1 MPNPNRRRDRSRA
14 LTPALSTP
22 EARRGVIRI
31 GRLGSTLA
39 ALTIGA
45 LLAVG
50 VPSVAVAAPS
60 DPSAPS
66 ASNSPEATPTAP
78 ETTPPTETEE
88 TTPAPESPAPENP
101 APENPAP
108 ESPAPETPATEVPVE
123 EAPATEAPVS
133 DAPANPDS
141 TGPPA
146 GLFAPLSLNATGQTV
161 AKTPTGSTTIVK
173 VAKRDVRTGAGA
185 TAVAYSYAEGARFQ
199 LFRNANG
206 EIGSAV
212 TDAWATCTI
221 VAGDN
226 GDCYFS
232 VPNTQNTGANRN
244 AQFWVKEIAPV
255 AGSAAAQRYD
265 VVSTFRTG
273 GAGSGVERTYA
284 YLTPELRGG
293 NTVAMPQDEVASSS
307 AYTNSGMIANKL
319 KNPEIQAQCAAGVRV
334 ALLFDLSGSVKN
346 AGAADTLGQAGKGFV
361 NALAGTNSSVAL
373 YSFGDLSPRATTSNY
388 PAAVSTNTA
397 SGRTTLN
404 DRIDDYI
411 DSFSGWGYESNGT
424 NWDRGLWAV
433 AQNASQYDLVVVLTD
448 GNPTFSGTG
457 PTGPGSTTYFRELE
471 QAVFSANA
479 IKNQGKRVITVG
491 IGDDLSGSNLSA
503 ISGPHGY
510 QAGDT
515 LNDADYFNTEWAK
528 LEPLLADFAKSVTC
542 NVPVTVK
549 KIEKTLSGTTSPGA
563 DWTFTP
569 ANAGPGVLTPAG
581 AQNTNAQGVASWNLS
596 FSERTQETTLS
607 YAETQKPGW
616 ALESVVC
623 TNNGANLPVTVQG
636 SSFTIPG
643 VGPGDKV
650 DCTVT
655 NRQAPSTVE
664 LNKQWVVNG
673 VASPLNQFPSGFQA
687 SPSVTPVGSTAI
699 AWDAPVAGFAQGQK
713 VTLDEKNVGVPA
725 LCTLTGETYAKVS
738 GGDITPGGVVNA
750 LAGGANEY
758 TVTNTVTCDANL
770 TLVKKVQNAHGG
782 TAVASDWNGKL
793 RANTTAFNT
802 GETKRVAPG
811 VYALSETQLEGYEL
825 AGVQCTGAAYDG
837 ATGSV
842 TLTGQQAATCTF
854 TNRDLAPT
862 LTLVKTVAGSA
873 VPASNWTLTATGDR
887 GSVVT
892 GAGGAGPV
900 NVVAGETFSL
910 TEVAAQYGDE
920 FTDGSWSCD
929 SNVLVQG
936 SNGSAVTLTPI
947 KLGQHVTCSIT
958 NTAKPA
964 QVTHTKAVTSAEAQ
978 ADGTWNVTYEVKVT
992 NASRATA
999 GGYSL
1004 TDAFRFGPDVVI
1016 TAGSAAATNDA
1027 GLDTSSWNG
1036 VDATTLAPSGTAI
1049 AANATHTFTITVNTS
1064 LKPGAGEASL
1074 DCGEP
1079 GSSTAF
1085 SNVATL
1091 NGTTDRTACAEP
1103 ALPTVTKTAVG
1114 SSPVDGRPGQW
1125 DAAYTI
1131 AVTNGSSTPV
1141 YFDLTDMPAVP
1152 AGVAVV
1158 GTPAITPVAPAPAN
1172 LTGVAL
1178 PANTTFT
1185 YTVVVR
1191 VQVTAEAGA
1200 EALAC
1205 TTDGGGIRNVG
1216 RIVSSGQERTDDACV
1231 TIELPALSHE
1241 KTVSSAS
1248 QQADGRWTIVYGIEV
1263 TNDGDVPGVYT
1274 LRDATAFGAG
1284 ITYDAAD
1291 ASVTGPGA
1299 RAEWNGSDD
1308 TLVAADQPLAAG
1320 GSAEY
1325 EVTVSNVTVAEGVV
1339 GSTPA
1344 GACPADGSTSD
1355 GAFNN
1360 VATLISGGTEAEDAA
1375 CAAPTRPT
1383 VAKDFVSSTQDA
1395 ADGTWDVAYTITV
1408 DNSAAGARDA
1418 YYALADTTAFAAD
1431 AEVLGWTVSLG
1442 DTTVVSGPFGDGV
1455 IVPADAQRAIAAG
1468 ATDVYTV
1475 VFEVRVPAGVA
1486 NAACTGESGNGFFN
1500 AAVLTAGNDRVADD
1514 ACGPIT
1520 DGGVPSVAKTVTS
1533 TTQQSDGSWKIEYR
1547 VVVTGNADHTTTYS
1561 LTDTLDFGDPITV
1574 VSAEWSG
1581 SSSGQ
1586 FDLETGTAQFATNR
1600 TIGATQ
1606 THEYVVSVVATVAAG
1621 AFQDDPSELVCA
1633 ADQSEG
1639 EGTGFLNRVVLS
1651 SGKAADQHAEACSQP
1666 ATPEIEKTVTA
1677 GPTQDGDDWTI
1688 EYRVRVANTSTDQAL
1703 VYSLDDGLDFGN
1715 GVTIE
1720 QATAM
1725 RGGTTIAGWNGQ
1737 GGTTLATDRALPGG
1751 ATEDYVITVRFSV
1764 ADTDDVSGFTCTG
1777 EPGKGLFNGASVSS
1791 GADEY
1796 EAEACAEVPVSVTV
1810 DKVWVLN
1817 GVEYPVAEA
1826 PEFLQGAATLTLDG
1840 ESKAWGA
1847 TYAPYAAGDELA
1859 IGEDLIEQL
1868 PSGCALDEPT
1878 GLGTVTLESS
1888 VNEFTVVNPV
1898 DCEANLSID
1907 KRLVSIDQ
1915 LADGTWDL
1923 VYEVSVANDSPVIG
1937 IEYDLDDTL
1946 EYFGEGIDVNEA
1958 SWSGEGRS
1966 GEFSGDAATL
1976 ATDEV
1981 IDGGSEP
1988 HVYTVSVNATV
1999 TGAAWTD
2006 ETTQCRTGGEGDLNG
2021 GFRNVATASVDGE
2034 DPISDTACAE
2044 PGMPGIV
2051 KTVVGSPELQSDG
2064 TWQVQYRLTVENGS
2078 AHDLYYDLADT
2089 LEFPEGVEVVSASA
2103 TTDAPDVDP
2112 SSWTGVGEDTVL
2124 ADDVQLPIETT
2135 HTYTVTVIAAV
2146 SQETATDDL
2155 VCDPEGGPGGFL
2167 NGGLL
2172 TSGTVDTEVEAC
2184 AEIPMGRLTLIKHV
2198 DNTPFDGLD
2207 LEGKT
2212 LGTAPD
2218 WTLGAT
2224 GEGDEFVT
2232 PGSEEGATR
2241 LVPAGEYALAESLT
2255 EPADNPLLAFYAAG
2269 EWTCAEASDPV
2280 TAVTV
2285 VAAGEVTC
2293 RITNTARPVDL
2304 AIDKVDGGEF
2314 DGQPAVPTDEDAEY
2328 DYTFT
2333 VRNNSAEGT
2342 PAATGVVVTDEL
2354 PDTIAAVTLP
2364 EVEGWTVSLEDE
2376 SDAGFGGTLTFS
2388 KQAPFA
2394 VGEEAVFTLRVKTA
2408 ADLPRA
2414 GGDATARILD
2424 LENTATVTSDGV
2436 ESTPE
2441 DNTSTETTPV
2451 KSIQVALQAMCRA
2464 NAPYIDWSVT
2474 PFNVEDV
2481 DTPIVLIWW
2490 TKQAYAERDPS
2501 IPASDQA
2508 AILAD
2513 GAARVDSI
2521 VPPGSAVDGET
2532 LTGTNLWPGARL
2544 DDAGNGI
2551 AWPGWIQ
2558 LPTGQ
2563 WILTPQAPFYDL
2575 RGDAVVEVRMNPTTD
2590 SIEAYPPATIGCNAA
2605 PSGKLPSTG
2614 FDGGWI
2620 AIMGGGL
2627 VFAGLMFLLALH
2639 LRRRRN
2645 ATES

>member
-1 MPNPNRRRDRSRA
+1 M
-14 LTPALSTP
+14 L
-22 EARRGVIRI
+22 RI

-45 LLAVG
+45 LLTVG
-50 VPSVAVAAPS
+50 VPSVAVAAPV
-60 DPSAPS
+60 DPSTPPTTS
-66 ASNSPEATPTAP
+66 SPETTAP
-78 ETTPPTETEE
+78 E
-88 TTPAPESPAPENP
+88 APES
-101 APENPAP
+101 
-108 ESPAPETPATEVPVE
+108 ETPATETPAP
-123 EAPATEAPVS
+123 EAPAPDAPAPEAPAAEEPAT

-146 GLFAPLSLNATGQTV
+146 GLMTPFSVNGAGQTV
-161 AKTPTGSTTIVK
+161 AKTPTSTTTIIK
-173 VAKRDVRTGAGA
+173 VAKRDVRTASGAS
-185 TAVAYSYAEGARFQ
+185 AVAYTYAEGARFQ
-199 LFRNANG
+199 LLRNTSG
-206 EIGSAV
+206 GTGGSPGAV
-212 TDAWATCTI
+212 INEPWAQCTI
-221 VAGDN
+221 VAGDD
-226 GDCYFS
+226 GFCYFS
-232 VPNTQNTGANRN
+232 VPGTNSSGANRN
-244 AQFWVKEIAPV
+244 ERLWVQEIAP
-255 AGSAAAQRYD
+255 APGTPAAQNYD
-265 VVSTFRTG
+265 IVTTFRTG
-273 GAGSGVERTYA
+273 GAGNSGTERAYA
-284 YLTPELRGG
+284 YLTPQLQAN
-293 NTVAMPQDEVASSS
+293 NTVNMPTDEVADSS
-307 AYTNSGMIANKL
+307 AYTTSGMWANKL
-319 KNPEIQAQCAAGVRV
+319 KNPELPQQCTAGVRV

-346 AGAADTLGQAGKGFV
+346 AGAAGTLGQAGKGFV
-361 NALAGTNSSVAL
+361 DALAGTSSSVAL

-388 PAAVSTNTA
+388 GTALAIDSGNNQNTLK
-397 SGRTTLN
+397 S
-404 DRIDDYI
+404 RIDGYI
-411 DSFSGWGYESNGT
+411 ASFTAPGYDSNGT

-457 PTGPGSTTYFRELE
+457 PTGPGSSTYFRELE

-479 IKNQGKRVITVG
+479 IKNQSKRVITVG
-491 IGDDLSGSNLSA
+491 IGSGLAPSNLSA
-503 ISGPHGY
+503 ISGPRGY
-510 QAGDT
+510 QTGDT
-515 LNDADYFNTEWAK
+515 LNDADYFNTDWED

-549 KIEKTLSGTTSPGA
+549 KVEKALNGSTSAGA
-563 DWTFTP
+563 NWTFTP
-569 ANAGPGVLTPAG
+569 ATPSAGTLTPG
-581 AQNTNAQGVASWNLS
+581 AQSTNAQGVANWNLQFSDRAQSTNLS
-596 FSERTQETTLS
+596 FTET
-607 YAETQKPGW
+607 AKPGW
-616 ALESVVC
+616 SLESVVC
-623 TNNGANLPVTVQG
+623 TSNGANVPASVQG
-636 SSFTIPG
+636 TTFQIPG
-643 VGPGDKV
+643 VEPGDKLE
-650 DCTVT
+650 CTVT
-655 NRQAPSTVE
+655 NVQAPSTVE

-673 VASPLNQFPSGFQA
+673 VASPLNQFPAGFQA
-687 SPSVTPVGSTAI
+687 APTATPAGSTAI
-699 AWDAPVAGFAQGQK
+699 AWDTVVGGYAQGQK
-713 VTLDEKNVGVPA
+713 VTLGEKNVTVPA
-725 LCTLTGETYAKVS
+725 LCTLTGATFSKVA
-738 GGDITPGGVVNA
+738 GGDITAAGVVNA

-758 TVTNTVTCDANL
+758 TVTNTVTCDASL
-770 TLVKKVQNAHGG
+770 TLVKKVENAHGG
-782 TAVASDWNGKL
+782 TAVASDWNGNL
-793 RANTTAFNT
+793 RANQTAFNT

-811 VYALSETQLEGYEL
+811 TYALSETQREGYEL
-825 AGVQCTGAAYDG
+825 VGVQCVGATYNGD
-837 ATGSV
+837 TGSV

-862 LTLVKTVAGSA
+862 LTLVKTVSGSA
-873 VPASNWTLTATGDR
+873 VPASNWTLTATGDK

-892 GAGGAGPV
+892 GPGGAGPV
-900 NVVAGETFSL
+900 NVLAGETFSL

-920 FTDGSWSCD
+920 FTNGSWSCD

-978 ADGTWNVTYEVKVT
+978 ADGTWNVTYDVKVT
-992 NASRATA
+992 NASRAIA
-999 GGYSL
+999 GAYSL

-1016 TAGSAAATNDA
+1016 TDGSAVATNDA
-1027 GLDTSSWNG
+1027 GLDTTSWNG
-1036 VDATTLAPSGTAI
+1036 VSATTLAPSGTAI
-1049 AANATHTFTITVNTS
+1049 AANTTHTFTITVNTS

-1074 DCGEP
+1074 ECGEP

-1114 SSPVDGRPGQW
+1114 STPVDGQPGQW

-1131 AVTNGSSTPV
+1131 AVTNGTSTPV
-1141 YFDLTDMPAVP
+1141 YFDLTDTPAVP
-1152 AGVAVV
+1152 AGVTVV
-1158 GTPAITPVAPAPAN
+1158 GEPTITPVAPAPAN

-1178 PANTTFT
+1178 PANTTFS
-1185 YTVVVR
+1185 YQVVVR
-1191 VQVTAEAGA
+1191 VQVTAEADG
-1200 EALAC
+1200 EALEC
-1205 TTDGGGIRNVG
+1205 TTEDGGIRNVG

-1231 TIELPALSHE
+1231 TIELPVLSHE

-1291 ASVTGPGA
+1291 ATVTGPGA
-1299 RAEWNGSDD
+1299 RAEWNGDAD
-1308 TLVAADQPLAAG
+1308 TLVAADQPLAADE
-1320 GSAEY
+1320 SAVY
-1325 EVTVSNVTVAEGVV
+1325 EVTVRNVTVAEGVV

-1344 GACPADGSTSD
+1344 GACPADGSTAD

-1360 VATLISGGTEAEDAA
+1360 VATLISGGTEADDAA
-1375 CAAPTRPT
+1375 CAAPTRPAI
-1383 VAKDFVSSTQDA
+1383 AKDFVSSAQDA
-1395 ADGTWDVAYTITV
+1395 TDGTWDVTYTITV
-1408 DNSAAGARDA
+1408 DNTSAGARDA
-1418 YYALADTTAFAAD
+1418 YYALSDETAFAAD
-1431 AEVLGWTVSLG
+1431 AEVLGWTVSLDG
-1442 DTTVVSGPFGDGV
+1442 ATVVTGPFGDGV

-1486 NAACTGESGNGFFN
+1486 DAACTGEPGNGFFN
-1500 AAVLTAGNDRVADD
+1500 TAVLTAGNDRVTDD

-1533 TTQQSDGSWKIEYR
+1533 TTQQPDGSWAIEYR
-1547 VVVTGNADHTTTYS
+1547 VVVTGNADYTTKYS
-1561 LTDTLDFGDPITV
+1561 LTDTLDFGGPITV

-1581 SSSGQ
+1581 ETSGE
-1586 FDLETGTAQFATNR
+1586 FDLGSGTAEFATDR
-1600 TIGATQ
+1600 TIGATK

-1633 ADQSEG
+1633 ADQPEG
-1639 EGTGFLNRVVLS
+1639 EGTGFLNRAVLS
-1651 SGKAADQHAEACSQP
+1651 SGKAADQHVDACSQP
-1666 ATPEIEKTVTA
+1666 ATPEISKTVTSS
-1677 GPTQDGDDWTI
+1677 PTQDGDDWTI
-1688 EYRVRVANTSTDQAL
+1688 EYRVRVTNTSAGQAL
-1703 VYSLDDGLDFGN
+1703 VYSLEDTLDFGN

-1720 QATAM
+1720 QATAT

-1737 GGTTLATDRALPGG
+1737 GETTLATDRTLAGG

-1764 ADTDDVSGFTCTG
+1764 ADTDDVSEFTCTG
-1777 EPGKGLFNGASVSS
+1777 EPGNGLFNGASVSS
-1791 GADEY
+1791 GADDY

-1817 GVEYPVAEA
+1817 GIEYPVAEA
-1826 PEFLQGAATLTLDG
+1826 PEFLQDAATLTLDG
-1840 ESKAWGA
+1840 DVKVWGT
-1847 TYAPYAAGDELA
+1847 TYAPYAAGDELT
-1859 IGEDLIEQL
+1859 IGEDVIEQL
-1868 PSGCALDEPT
+1868 PSGCVLGEPT
-1878 GLGTVTLESS
+1878 GLGTVTLDAS

-1907 KRLVSIDQ
+1907 KRVVSTAQ

-1923 VYEVSVANDSPVIG
+1923 VYEVSVANDSPVIE

-1966 GEFSGDAATL
+1966 GEFSGDTATL

-1981 IDGGSEP
+1981 IEGGSEP
-1988 HVYTVSVNATV
+1988 HVYTVTVNATV

-2006 ETTQCRTGGEGDLNG
+2006 ETTQCEPGGDGYVSG
-2021 GFRNVATASVDGE
+2021 GFRNVATATVDGE
-2034 DPISDTACAE
+2034 EPISATACDV
-2044 PGMPGIV
+2044 PGMPDIV
-2051 KTVVGSPELQSDG
+2051 KTVVGSPELQADG

-2089 LEFPEGVEVVSASA
+2089 LEYPAGVEVVSSSA

-2112 SSWTGVGEDTVL
+2112 SSWTGLGEDTVL

-2146 SQETATDDL
+2146 SQETATGDL

-2218 WTLGAT
+2218 WTLAAT

-2232 PGSEEGATR
+2232 PGAEDGTTR
-2241 LVPAGEYALAESLT
+2241 LVPAGQYTLAESLT
-2255 EPADNPLLAFYAAG
+2255 EPVENPLLTFYAAG
-2269 EWTCAEASDPV
+2269 EWTCDAGTDPV
-2280 TAVTV
+2280 TAATV
-2285 VAAGEVTC
+2285 VAGGEVTC
-2293 RITNTARPVDL
+2293 RITNTAQPVDL
-2304 AIDKVDGGEF
+2304 AIEKLDGGEF
-2314 DGQPAVPTDEDAEY
+2314 EGGPAVPTDEDAEY

-2354 PDTIAAVTLP
+2354 PETIAVVTLP
-2364 EVEGWTVSLEDE
+2364 ELEGWTVSLTGE
-2376 SDAGFGGTLTFS
+2376 SEAGFGGTLTFT
-2388 KQAPFA
+2388 KDGAFA

-2414 GGDATARILD
+2414 GGDPTAKILD
-2424 LENTATVTSDGV
+2424 IENTATVTSDGV

-2441 DNTSTETTPV
+2441 DNTSTEITPV
-2451 KSIQVALQAMCRA
+2451 KSIQIALQPMCRA
-2464 NAPYIDWSVT
+2464 NAPYIDWNVT
-2474 PFNVEDV
+2474 PYNIDGVE
-2481 DTPIVLIWW
+2481 TPTIVLIWW
-2490 TKQAYAERDPS
+2490 TKAAYAARDAS
-2501 IPASDQA
+2501 IPASDRA

-2521 VPPGSAVDGET
+2521 VPPGTAVGGEA
-2532 LTGTNLWPGARL
+2532 LTGSALWPGAVV

-2551 AWPGWIQ
+2551 AWPGWLQ

-2575 RGDAVVEVRMNPTTD
+2575 RGDAVLEVRMNPTTD
-2590 SIEAYPPATIGCNAA
+2590 SIEAYPPATIGCNPA

-2614 FDGGWI
+2614 FDGGWF
-2620 AIMGGGL
+2620 AFMGGGL

-2645 ATES
+2645 SAAS